1 MLELKKIEDDIAAGR
16 MERPDQPLQTSQPIP
31 GTFYQIKRKMKRNSA
46 PQIMR
51 FLSLYVDLSSR
62 FKSKCHVYD
71 SMLLSIP
78 K

>member
-51 FLSLYVDLSSR
+51 FLILYVDLSSR

-71 SMLLSIP
+71 SMLLSIL
-78 K
+78 